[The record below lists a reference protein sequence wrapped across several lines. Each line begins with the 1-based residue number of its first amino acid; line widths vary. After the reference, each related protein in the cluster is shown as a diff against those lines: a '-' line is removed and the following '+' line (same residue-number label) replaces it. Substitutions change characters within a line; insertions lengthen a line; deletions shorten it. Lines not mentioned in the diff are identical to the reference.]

1 MKTASLGDLLAS
13 GTTKIASVKGG
24 PAASS
29 EMQKAANIA
38 AAEELI
44 GSMADAQT
52 EKLGKDLAYLGYC
65 FGHGLNVAAAE
76 GPSKAADIAG
86 GSAHKPNEQGRQ
98 IEDNNALPGGAH
110 GQAAGGN
117 EGSLASPKVQRLVTQ
132 LINSGSTVGVVPQG
146 DKHMNPPEA
155 QATGAGP
162 SFKTSA
168 ELTTKGAQFRA
179 NIASMLGRK

>member
-1 MKTASLGDLLAS
+1 MKTAMLGDLLAS
-13 GTTKIASVKGG
+13 GTTKTASSGKG
-24 PAASS
+24 AAQPS

-44 GSMADAQT
+44 GSMTDAQT
-52 EKLGKDLAYLGYC
+52 EKLGHDLAYLGYC

-86 GSAHKPNEQGRQ
+86 GAAHKPNEQGRT

-117 EGSLASPKVQRLVTQ
+117 EGSLASPKVQRLVSQ
-132 LINSGSTVGVVPQG
+132 LQNSGSTVGVSPQA
-146 DKHMNPPEA
+146 DKHLNPPTA
-155 QATGAGP
+155 QAEGAAP

-168 ELTTKGAQFRA
+168 ELTNRGAQFRA
-179 NIASMLGRK
+179 NIATMLGRK